1 MTRDKMD
8 IGKGRQDI
16 FLAALYAR
24 CPRCGGPGLFDGPIS
39 FAQACRACGYDF
51 QRANVGDGPAALLI
65 LIVGGLLVAGAVT
78 LQLALRPPWWV
89 HLLLWTPLIIA
100 ATIGSLR
107 LSKAMLLHA
116 EYRHDAGAAV
126 HRDAAGDQPDV

>member
-1 MTRDKMD
+1 MTRDNLEHT
-8 IGKGRQDI
+8 KGRQDI

-39 FAQACRACGYDF
+39 FAPACRACGYDF
-51 QRANVGDGPAALLI
+51 HRANVGDGPAALLI

-78 LQLALRPPWWV
+78 LQLTVRPPWWV
-89 HLLLWTPLIIA
+89 HLLLWTPLVIA

-116 EYRHDAGAAV
+116 EYRHDAGEAV
-126 HRDAAGDQPDV
+126 HGESPK